1 MALTINS
8 GLVDD
13 GDILSNERVIDM
25 SDVIDTLES
34 DFAQFTSALMKVR
47 SKPATSSKVEW
58 LEDRLFPRKSALAAS
73 ATSADSS
80 ISVTTGEGVY
90 FIVGDVVRNTL
101 TGEAYE
107 VTGITTDS
115 VGITRSIGSVAAASS
130 ASANAELIIV
140 ANASPQGARLPT
152 AKVVER
158 VAAYNYTQIVRH
170 SYSFTRTLT
179 QSNLYTSGEPNYE
192 RKKKAAEHKRALEQM
207 VFLGARDLDTSGQGG
222 NEPSGFCGGAFEFI
236 STNVHDAAGTMAAS
250 SFEGFMETDLQYGS
264 QNKVMFAAP
273 RVSRVL
279 SSYPLTA
286 WTRATPQ
293 NAIWGVKV
301 DGFISGA
308 FGYEVPVF
316 VKREWGEFAKGT
328 AGQMGSKAF
337 LIDMDAVRW
346 RPLQSTVLLRN
357 RQDNDADRVTE
368 EYLTEASLEFQHEAK
383 HALLI
388 NVTG

>member
-1 MALTINS
+1 MPLTINE

-13 GDILSNERVIDM
+13 SDILSNERVIDM
-25 SDVIDTLES
+25 SDVVDTLES
-34 DFAQFTSALMKVR
+34 DFTQFSTALMKVR
-47 SKPATSSKVEW
+47 SKPANSTKVEW

-73 ATSADSS
+73 ATSAASS
-80 ISVTTGEGVY
+80 ISVTTGEGIY
-90 FIVGDVVRNTL
+90 FNVGDLVRNTL

-107 VTGITTDS
+107 VTGVTTDA
-115 VGITRSIGSVAAASS
+115 VGITRSVGSVAAASS

-140 ANASPQGARLPT
+140 ANAALQGARMPT

-170 SYSFTRTLT
+170 SYSFTRSLT
-179 QSNLYTSGEPNYE
+179 QSNLYTGGEPNYE
-192 RKKKAAEHKRALEQM
+192 RKKKAVEHKRALEALF
-207 VFLGARDLDTSGQGG
+207 FLGARDLDTGG
-222 NEPSGFCGGAFEFI
+222 SEPQGFCGGAIEYI
-236 STNVHDAAGTMAAS
+236 STNIHDAAGTMAAS

-316 VKREWGEFAKGT
+316 VKREWGEFGKGT
-328 AGQMGSKAF
+328 AGQLGSKAF
-337 LIDMDAVRW
+337 LIDMDAVRY

-383 HALLI
+383 HSLII

>member
-1 MALTINS
+1 MPVAINS

-13 GDILSNERVIDM
+13 SDILADERVIDM
-25 SDVIDTLES
+25 SDVVDTLES
-34 DFAQFTSALMKVR
+34 DFTQFTTAMMKVR
-47 SKPATSSKVEW
+47 SKPANSSKVEW

-73 ATSADSS
+73 ALSAASQ
-80 ISVTTGEGVY
+80 IEVTTGEGVY
-90 FIVGDVVRNTL
+90 FIVGDLVRNTL

-107 VTGITTDS
+107 VTGVTTDS
-115 VGITRSIGSVAAASS
+115 VGVVRSVGSVAAASS

-140 ANASPQGARLPT
+140 ANASLQGARAPT
-152 AKVVER
+152 SKVVER

-179 QSNLYTSGEPNYE
+179 QSNTYVTGGELNYE
-192 RKKKAAEHKRALEQM
+192 RKKKGIEHKRALEAM
-207 VFLGARDLDTSGQGG
+207 FFFGARDLDTGG
-222 NEPSGFCGGAFEFI
+222 TEPQGFCGGAKEFI
-236 STNVHDAAGTMAAS
+236 TTNIHDAAGAMAAS
-250 SFEGFMETDLQYGS
+250 SWEGFMETDLQWGS

-293 NAIWGVKV
+293 NTVWGIKV

-308 FGYEVPVF
+308 FGFEVPVF
-316 VKREWGEFAKGT
+316 VKREWGEFGKGT
-328 AGQMGSKAF
+328 AGQIGSQAY
-337 LIDMDAVRW
+337 LIDMDAVRY
-346 RPLQSTVLLRN
+346 RPLQNTVLLRN

-368 EYLTEASLEFQHEAK
+368 EYLTEASLEFQHEQK

-388 NVTG
+388 NVTS